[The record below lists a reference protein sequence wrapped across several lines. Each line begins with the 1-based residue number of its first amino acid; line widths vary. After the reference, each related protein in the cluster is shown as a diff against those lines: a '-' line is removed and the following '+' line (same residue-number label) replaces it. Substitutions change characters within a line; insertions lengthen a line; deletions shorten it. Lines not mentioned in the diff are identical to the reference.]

1 VTGVH
6 VGYIDTDM
14 VKHVTEPK
22 NDPAH
27 VARMALDGLESGAAE
42 VLVDEITRETK
53 LKLADSP
60 LVMYP
65 QLTD

>member
-1 VTGVH
+1 
-6 VGYIDTDM
+6 M

-27 VARMALDGLESGAAE
+27 VARMALDGLQSGAKE

-65 QLTD
+65 QLTLTTIAAKET